1 MAHIYNIPAGLEK
14 SASTDAARYI
24 MNGVHFNAEHDEWAA
39 TDGRLLTVYP
49 EAANGRPSV
58 IIPLDCIK
66 RHRKTGMSIEF
77 DGART
82 LTCGGQEFRALDGLY
97 PNYRQVIPKAEE
109 YAEHFVCINALA
121 LEQIFAAMPR
131 SERKMCRVRIR
142 LAGKNPEL
150 SPVVIESMEKD
161 GPRAVLMPLRD
172 TAS

>member
-1 MAHIYNIPAGLEK
+1 MAHTYNIPAGLEK

-24 MNGVHFNAEHDEWAA
+24 MNGVHFNAENNEWAA
-39 TDGRLLTVYP
+39 TDGKLLTVYP

-58 IIPLDCIK
+58 IIPLEAVK
-66 RHRKTGMSIEF
+66 RHRKTGTPIEF

-82 LTCGGQEFRALDGLY
+82 VTCGGQEFRAIEGIY
-97 PNYRQVIPKAEE
+97 PKYRRVIPKAEE

-131 SERKMCRVRIR
+131 KERKMCRVRIR
-142 LAGKNPEL
+142 LAGKSPEL
-150 SPVVIESMEKD
+150 SPVVIESLEKD

-172 TAS
+172 NAC